1 MPLKSPLH
9 AVDLSALHSGASMD
23 RPLPIAPRWQR
34 NLRHLAITIV
44 AAIVMGVLLWQ
55 RPSQL
60 QVVNVPQ
67 LAKVVAGEFRDELV
81 VRARVEPIRSVLL
94 DAAEAG
100 RVEAVFA
107 RDGEWVEAGAP
118 LYQLHSPEQEQ
129 LLMERSAEVAQ
140 QVANVSIQR
149 SAQAASLAQGRRELA
164 QLRASQQQAES
175 EYRRI
180 AKLTREGFMSVAALE
195 QAERQHALATQL
207 LEQAREDQRFE
218 AEIRQRSL
226 DEMAR
231 AVEGLQRGL
240 QLLERARDRLTQ
252 HAPTAGRLSGFRLQV
267 GASIRPGDRLGRID
281 DATGGMQLAADIDE
295 YYLPKLEPGL
305 QASSTVGALKLMQTL
320 PQVQDGKVRVLLQW
334 PEGSSP
340 PPNLRPGQALETRL
354 QLSQPA
360 PALILPDGPGV
371 QSQLYVRDGEQLVRR
386 NVRLGRRAAGQV
398 EVLAGLQPGDEVLI
412 SQPPADA
419 ARLALP

>member
-1 MPLKSPLH
+1 
-9 AVDLSALHSGASMD
+9 MD
-23 RPLPIAPRWQR
+23 RPLRKAPRWHGNLR
-34 NLRHLAITIV
+34 NLAIAIIATIV
-44 AAIVMGVLLWQ
+44 AGVLFWQ

-60 QVVNVPQ
+60 QVVRIPQ
-67 LAKVVAGEFRDELV
+67 LAKVVAGEFRDDLAI
-81 VRARVEPIRSVLL
+81 RARVEPIRSVLL

-107 RDGEWVEAGAP
+107 REGEWVEAGAP

-129 LLMERSAEVAQ
+129 QLMERSAEVAQ
-140 QVANVSIQR
+140 QIANVSIQR
-149 SAQAASLAQGRRELA
+149 SAQAASLALSRRELA
-164 QLRASQQQAES
+164 QLQASQQQAES
-175 EYRRI
+175 EYQRI
-180 AKLTREGFMSVAALE
+180 VKLTREGFMSVAALE

-207 LEQAREDQRFE
+207 LKQAREDQRFE

-231 AVEGLQRGL
+231 AVEGLQHGL
-240 QLLERARDRLTQ
+240 QLLERAHDRLTQ
-252 HAPTAGRLSGFRLQV
+252 HAPISGQLSGFRLQV

-281 DATGGMQLAADIDE
+281 DITGGMQLAADIDE
-295 YYLPKLEPGL
+295 YYLPRLAPGL
-305 QASSTVGALKLMQTL
+305 TANISTGVLKLTQTL

-334 PEGSSP
+334 PEGLAP
-340 PPNLRPGQALETRL
+340 PPDLRPGQTLETRL
-354 QLSQPA
+354 QLSLPS
-360 PALILPDGPGV
+360 PALILPEGPGV

-398 EVLAGLQPGDEVLI
+398 EILAGLQPGDEVLI